1 MMLKTTKRCGMR
13 QNGITSIA
21 IGGRKPSHGNDVDY
35 DRENS
40 NVVPES
46 GPRKTKSG
54 TQ

>member
-1 MMLKTTKRCGMR
+1 MLKMTKRCGMR

-35 DRENS
+35 DRLNS
-40 NVVPES
+40 NVIPEAE
-46 GPRKTKSG
+46 PRKTTSG